1 MTRSHTMAHPRRT
14 DPTRV
19 TAQPALT
26 TSDGREWLLVGAAL
40 AAISLAVLLPLS
52 GMHAGVALT
61 GAGIVLLIL
70 IAMGVVR
77 AAVPARRPR
86 LIALAALLGG
96 MALVALGA
104 VLVVTATSFH

>member
-1 MTRSHTMAHPRRT
+1 MSRSRPARG

-26 TSDGREWLLVGAAL
+26 TSDGKEWLLIGAVL

-61 GAGIVLLIL
+61 GAGGVLLL
-70 IAMGVVR
+70 LLAMGVVR

-86 LIALAALLGG
+86 LIALAVLLGA

-104 VLVVTATSFH
+104 VLIVAATAYR